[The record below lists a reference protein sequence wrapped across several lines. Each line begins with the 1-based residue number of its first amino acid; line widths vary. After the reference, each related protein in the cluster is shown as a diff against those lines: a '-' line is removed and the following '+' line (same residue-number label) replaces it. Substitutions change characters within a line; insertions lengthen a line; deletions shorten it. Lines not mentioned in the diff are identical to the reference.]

1 MSKSIPDRWLQY
13 KPYGEVIQGTKI
25 LAFKVPLR
33 EGVAKNLQP
42 QQRFTTAILLQ
53 SFPQLKYIVDLT
65 NTSRYYD
72 KKDFID
78 AGVKYEKVMVPGI
91 QVPPM
96 DVVKKFFKAMDDF
109 TAVCGENEMI
119 GVHCTH
125 GVNRTGYFICR
136 YLVQQLGWKLTHALQ
151 AFQEARGYPI
161 ERQNY
166 VSELRKAPCGRKI
179 DTSKV
184 NLTLPSSNNT
194 RARKVPVKRRPPLNH
209 PGGRPPPPPPP
220 YLMGPPGPGFHP
232 PPPPRRGFAN
242 GGPFPRGGG
251 PPRGFNFPAPP
262 QPGYGPRLGG
272 PPPPPPPHGAR
283 FGPRLGPRMGMRS
296 PMPPMPPM
304 GAPAPHPRGP
314 PRMPLPPRMPMPP
327 RMSGP
332 PRLPMGPLPRLPPA
346 KMPPP
351 RLPLAAQHIAGKR
364 NSLQNSRKR
373 KIRAAAAAATAIT
386 KNIKDQDFTVDTFEE
401 NLTTAPPGKARRVS

>member
-13 KPYGEVIQGTKI
+13 KPFGEVIQGTKI

-72 KKDFID
+72 KKDFTD

-109 TAVCGENEMI
+109 TAACGENELI

-166 VSELRKAPCGRKI
+166 VSELKKAPCGRKI

-184 NLTLPSSNNT
+184 NLTPSNA
-194 RARKVPVKRRPPLNH
+194 RVRKVPVKRRPPPNH
-209 PGGRPPPPPPP
+209 QGGRPPPPPP

-232 PPPPRRGFAN
+232 PPPPPLRRGFAN
-242 GGPFPRGGG
+242 GGPFPRGGP
-251 PPRGFNFPAPP
+251 PPRGFNFP
-262 QPGYGPRLGG
+262 QPGYGPRLAG
-272 PPPPPPPHGAR
+272 PPPP
-283 FGPRLGPRMGMRS
+283 FGPRLGPRMGIRN
-296 PMPPMPPM
+296 PIPPM

-314 PRMPLPPRMPMPP
+314 PHCMPIPPRMSMPP
-327 RMSGP
+327 RMAGP

-351 RLPLAAQHIAGKR
+351 RLPLAPQQISSKR
-364 NSLQNSRKR
+364 NSLQIRKR
-373 KIRAAAAAATAIT
+373 KSRAAAATAIT
-386 KNIKDQDFTVDTFEE
+386 KTIKDQDFTVDTFEE
-401 NLTTAPPGKARRVS
+401 NLTAAPAAKVSRVS